1 MAADRIAIAQP
12 APPHCSGCYQQK
24 PQETHVDFGAAYDG
38 PVVPA
43 LAGSV
48 GVVGHSID
56 ELVLCSTCI
65 RTAAA
70 LIGLHDQGPLIAER
84 DQLEAGNRTLRGELA
99 GYRDYV
105 ERLEGR
111 DRRPPGSSGDARGAA
126 PPGEGQGTVNAY
138 PANSLVASGS
148 VTAPGVNGVIASIV
162 APPEGVYEVI
172 VHVTLTGTAET
183 ALTNLSLRENATPS
197 PPCRHCRRSRS
208 AS

>member
-12 APPHCSGCYQQK
+12 APAHCSGCYQHK

-65 RTAAA
+65 QTAAA
-70 LIGLHDQGPLIAER
+70 LIGLSDQGPLIAER

-105 ERLEGR
+105 ERLEAAVGAR
-111 DRRPPGSSGDARGAA
+111 PADRQGMREAPRRPAKARA
-126 PPGEGQGTVNAY
+126 
-138 PANSLVASGS
+138 
-148 VTAPGVNGVIASIV
+148 
-162 APPEGVYEVI
+162 
-172 VHVTLTGTAET
+172 
-183 ALTNLSLRENATPS
+183 R
-197 PPCRHCRRSRS
+197 
-208 AS
+208 